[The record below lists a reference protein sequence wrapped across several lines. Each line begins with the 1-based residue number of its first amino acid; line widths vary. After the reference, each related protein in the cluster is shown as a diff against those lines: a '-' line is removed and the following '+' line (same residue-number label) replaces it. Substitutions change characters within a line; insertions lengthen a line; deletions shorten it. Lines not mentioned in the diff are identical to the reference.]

1 MTISL
6 EFPPH
11 AWNIIYKHVFPQFF
25 FHGKTA
31 NLALRKAKIPKIQF
45 DWQLNCRTVVLLP
58 QSLKS
63 LEMESEGDLRPQR
76 CVVIQNGAQPTM
88 TVPMNPE
95 LKAREKARIEK
106 LFPKKMRWILSLI
119 QLYFGGTAG
128 LLQIFLVGMAS
139 SQELK
144 SNLGA
149 GVWCGLVIGITGGIG
164 LIATNKPSRRIVKA
178 LLIMSIFATI
188 FAMIL
193 IIIAWYSILESRPR
207 SNFKV
212 SSGSIK
218 MTILL
223 ISTLFEIFIFCPKI
237 QL

>member
-63 LEMESEGDLRPQR
+63 LEMESEGDSQPQR
-76 CVVIQNGAQPTM
+76 CVVIQNGAQAQPTIAM
-88 TVPMNPE
+88 AVPMNPE
-95 LKAREKARIEK
+95 LKARGKARIEK
-106 LFPKKMRWILSLI
+106 LFPKKMRRILSFI

-128 LLQIFLVGMAS
+128 LLQMILVGMAS
-139 SQELK
+139 PQELCPII

-212 SSGSIK
+212 SSNPDPSK
-218 MTILL
+218 
-223 ISTLFEIFIFCPKI
+223 
-237 QL
+237 